1 MSQAKNNFKEKYTN
15 LEYLIEKP
23 ISYTLHLFL
32 ERTGLIL
39 HMKLRIVTF
48 TSFLNKY

>member
-1 MSQAKNNFKEKYTN
+1 MSQAKTNFKEKYTN
-15 LEYLIEKP
+15 LENLIEKP

-39 HMKLRIVTF
+39 HMKLQIITF
-48 TSFLNKY
+48 TSFFNEY